1 LEIERLGDYSNVATF
16 RRLRIMRDRLSN
28 ATEGL
33 EQVQEIEGI
42 LNLRLTY
49 KKASTSLLNA
59 ATFKNHR
66 RAQKSILAQ
75 CHLKECVILQTCNR
89 VEIFGAVPPRELP
102 KAEEMI
108 TEYWRCTAGLVSR
121 NFCSVVEKSFGIEVL
136 THLFRLAAGL
146 ESMIVGEDQ
155 ILGQVQDAFDEAEK
169 LGTVGPVLK
178 KVFDRAIK
186 TGKEIRVKTKLN
198 KGAVSIGSVAV
209 NLLEQLLGSL
219 QGRKIIL
226 IGAGE
231 IGKLVGKALAVRK
244 PVVIF
249 VANRTYQTAVR
260 LAKMLGGRAVRFNR
274 IKDFLGSIDA
284 VVVGTA
290 APHAVLT
297 VKLVEEAL
305 ENRSESTL
313 LIIDLSQPS
322 NVEEKVKDLPNVD
335 LRDIDSLRGVAE
347 ENLKMRLAEVAN
359 AEAIIDS
366 ELKSLELQLRRERF
380 EPIISALCNKA
391 EEVRQKE
398 FEKALGMVGKLD
410 HDHIRILEVMT
421 RLVVERILFHPINRL
436 RKAAVTGNYQFAST
450 VQELFDLR
458 QD

>member
-1 LEIERLGDYSNVATF
+1 MATF
-16 RRLRIMRDRLSN
+16 SRRRILPNRSSN

-33 EQVQEIEGI
+33 EQVREIEGI

-49 KKASTSLLNA
+49 KKASIPLLNA
-59 ATFKNHR
+59 ATFENHR
-66 RAQKSILAQ
+66 RIQRSMLAR
-75 CHLKECVILQTCNR
+75 CDLKECVVLQTCNR
-89 VEIFGAVPPRELP
+89 VEIFAAVPPRELS
-102 KAEEMI
+102 KAEGRI
-108 TEYWRCTAGLVSR
+108 TEYWRREAGLARR
-121 NFCSVVEKSFGIEVL
+121 NFCSVVEKSFGIDVL

-155 ILGQVQDAFDEAEK
+155 ILGQVQDAFDEAKK
-169 LGTVGPVLK
+169 LGSAGPILK

-219 QGRKIIL
+219 EGKKIIL

-244 PVVIF
+244 TVVIF

-260 LAKMLGGRAVRFNR
+260 LAKMLGGRTVRFNR

-284 VVVGTA
+284 VVVATA

-297 VKLVEEAL
+297 VELVAEAL
-305 ENRSESTL
+305 QSRGESRL

-322 NVEEKVKDLPNVD
+322 NVEEKVKDLPNVE

-347 ENLKMRLAEVAN
+347 ENLKMRLAEAAN
-359 AEAIIDS
+359 AEAIINS
-366 ELKSLELQLRRERF
+366 ELKALELQLRRERF
-380 EPIISALCNKA
+380 EPIISAIYNKA

-410 HDHIRILEVMT
+410 HDQIRILEVMT
-421 RLVVERILFHPINRL
+421 RLLVERILFHPINRL
-436 RKAAVTGNYQFAST
+436 RNAAVTGNYQFAST
-450 VQELFDLR
+450 VQELFDMKL
-458 QD
+458 DGGE